1 MANVD
6 IYRQIWRQEK
16 WIDLRKK
23 FSGWKGLYVM
33 RSHYFLIQNCKGKRG
48 WEWKSDDECQISWIR
63 VIRSCFATALHWDF
77 PTKQGNISWW
87 RELFDITL
95 SANKWGKVEMGDFW
109 LNFKKFQVHWI
120 CSVVKNVLAVSKNEY
135 EHNLDDKWK
144 FQIQQNFV
152 QREGEIAFQK
162 FSKSNLRLKE
172 VVPAK
177 ITKTWYF
184 RGWFK
189 ICCLAHLF

>member
-1 MANVD
+1 MKGIVRHEVPLFSD
-6 IYRQIWRQEK
+6 PKLQRQTWMRMKE
-16 WIDLRKK
+16 WWWMSDLLN
-23 FSGWKGLYVM
+23 S
-33 RSHYFLIQNCKGKRG
+33 SHPELFCN
-48 WEWKSDDECQISWIR
+48 R
-63 VIRSCFATALHWDF
+63 VHWDF

-87 RELFDITL
+87 CELCDISL

-120 CSVVKNVLAVSKNEY
+120 CSVVKNVSVESKNLY
-135 EHNLDDKWK
+135 DHNHDDKWK

-189 ICCLAHLF
+189 ICCLALLF